1 MDHSD
6 LSSLISALERGTRA
20 HICVAFLENC
30 GNRKTLCS
38 HSQTTHNSPV
48 CLAVK
53 QNPEGLSS
61 CYRCRMTVQKA
72 VIRRRKSMGGTCT
85 NGVYE
90 YCHPVVYDD
99 RVIAVV
105 FVGNILTPD
114 PRQRRRLE
122 RLNNSS
128 LPDTMEQ
135 NMTPAD
141 CAALA
146 DILESYIV
154 FLFDRYGI
162 ENKTYDPLI
171 ANIKTYIREN
181 LSYNFSMA
189 ELAAAFN
196 YTEKY
201 LGRMFKARTGQSV
214 KAFCNAARVAPAKKL
229 LTDTKLGIAAIAEQL
244 GFSSIAYFDRVFF
257 KITGLSPQQYREAL
271 DKTAKELHR

>member
-6 LSSLISALERGTRA
+6 LSSLISALERGTRL

-38 HSQTTHNSPV
+38 HSQSIHNSPV

-53 QNPEGLSS
+53 RSPEGLSS

-72 VIRRRKSMGGTCT
+72 VIRRRKSIGGICT

-90 YCHPVVYDD
+90 YCRPVVYDD
-99 RVIAVV
+99 RVIAVI
-105 FVGNILTPD
+105 FVGNVLTTD
-114 PRQRRRLE
+114 PRQRQRLA
-122 RLNNSS
+122 RLNDPT
-128 LPDTMEQ
+128 LIDTTEQ
-135 NMTPAD
+135 NTPPED

-181 LSYNFSMA
+181 LSYNFSME
-189 ELAAAFN
+189 ELASAFN

-214 KAFCNAARVAPAKKL
+214 KAYCNAVRVSQAKKL
-229 LTDTKLGIAAIAEQL
+229 LTDTKLSIAAIAEQL

-271 DKTAKELHR
+271 RKSANQPHR